1 MLPDFLFFPLCS
13 LRITVAVVTNVC
25 VVQFDLLRLCM
36 DVVVC
41 CHLDATGVSALEL
54 EVVQMVL
61 AVLSLCKDMFLCV
74 LMQNFTLFGEEL
86 SAWPWT

>member
-1 MLPDFLFFPLCS
+1 MLSDLLFFPLCS

-36 DVVVC
+36 DVVC
-41 CHLDATGVSALEL
+41 CHLDGTGVSALDL
-54 EVVQMVL
+54 EAAQMVL
-61 AVLSLCKDMFLCV
+61 AVLSLCKDMVLSV
-74 LMQNFTLFGEEL
+74 LMQNFRLVGEEL